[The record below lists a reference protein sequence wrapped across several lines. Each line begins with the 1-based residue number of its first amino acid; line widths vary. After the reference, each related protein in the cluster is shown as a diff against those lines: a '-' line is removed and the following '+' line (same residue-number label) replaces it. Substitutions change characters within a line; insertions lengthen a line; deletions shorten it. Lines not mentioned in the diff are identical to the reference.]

1 LRFYFVHSL
10 LSYNYIKNGLFGI
23 AMIEQKLICVYGNT
37 VGLRHSTFRGSPF
50 VGTLLPLS
58 FSDRSFL
65 IAPIFIK
72 DFSLQ
77 RLCICY
83 LYMYNRMKNIYPK
96 LYLRVSCRD
105 FYISVFQ
112 LQLLTKIFNVFERI
126 GRQAET
132 YTPLF

>member
-1 LRFYFVHSL
+1 
-10 LSYNYIKNGLFGI
+10 
-23 AMIEQKLICVYGNT
+23 M
-37 VGLRHSTFRGSPF
+37 
-50 VGTLLPLS
+50 PLS

-96 LYLRVSCRD
+96 LYLCVSCRD

-112 LQLLTKIFNVFERI
+112 LQLRMYLSFTARLTVEVLSRI
-126 GRQAET
+126 SSATCCIVMGCI
-132 YTPLF
+132 